1 VFHSAMMGFGHGI
14 VLASLGL
21 CMMMGFGPISLMVH
35 LTKLGQPMYGS
46 DLGNKLSLLGACIR
60 SD

>member
-1 VFHSAMMGFGHGI
+1 MMGFGHGI

-35 LTKLGQPMYGS
+35 LTKLGQSMYGS
-46 DLGNKLSLLGACIR
+46 DLGSKVSLLGACIR

>member
-1 VFHSAMMGFGHGI
+1 MMAFGHEI